1 MRDDALR
8 REEASEW
15 NDRTTSGAVLS
26 DPTPGPYCEL
36 VGVEVN
42 YKFGRLDEPH
52 LVRAMIR
59 KDRLPLLGV
68 YLLV

>member
-1 MRDDALR
+1 MNGRQAAPSFPTPHL
-8 REEASEW
+8 
-15 NDRTTSGAVLS
+15 DRTASF
-26 DPTPGPYCEL
+26 